1 VLRST
6 HDYPC
11 MCAFEPL
18 SPPAVQCTLI
28 RVNGVTVPKLVCF
41 PYLDHSSACRL
52 SLSRSLA
59 LSESLALCLDQAL
72 SLSLWRFPSSVR
84 TASAE
89 SLCYLPREQR
99 QTSWGNHCS
108 HLCSWHRAGSC
119 ARLFQSHAHDLLRS
133 CRRGDTVT
141 PPRRGPLPLEQL
153 SGARG
158 LLVLRGIPSCTSAA
172 AVPKGRRLRQLT
184 KPPARLEAAVAWRH
198 VGSSAARPG
207 GQLVGGPVHGDGRG
221 PSSGPAVAVRLCTQL
236 AKIAIQLHGRHS
248 QGPPSASGA
257 ASSAGVAVGAVA
269 KHGTWPL
276 LPESLRCAPLPSA
289 EGAMRVPAV
298 DPSPTL
304 DLAVGRQTSQLPYA
318 PDCH

>member
-1 VLRST
+1 MVSRCPSSS
-6 HDYPC
+6 
-11 MCAFEPL
+11 AFH
-18 SPPAVQCTLI
+18 TLI
-28 RVNGVTVPKLVCF
+28 TRRRVDCL
-41 PYLDHSSACRL
+41 
-52 SLSRSLA
+52 SLA
-59 LSESLALCLDQAL
+59 LLLSPSLLLSVLIRL

-133 CRRGDTVT
+133 CRRGGTVT
-141 PPRRGPLPLEQL
+141 PRPRPLPLEQL
-153 SGARG
+153 SESGGARG

-236 AKIAIQLHGRHS
+236 ELHGRHS

-318 PDCH
+318 PDRH